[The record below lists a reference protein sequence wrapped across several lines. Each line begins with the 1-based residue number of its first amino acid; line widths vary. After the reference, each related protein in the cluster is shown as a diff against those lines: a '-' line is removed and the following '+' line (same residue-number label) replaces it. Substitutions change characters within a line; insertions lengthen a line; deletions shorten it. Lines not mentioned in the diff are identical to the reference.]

1 MFYLEKSMEKINPYF
16 FHVTH
21 ESIFP
26 VIEKKI
32 AAVKR
37 SFSEKEFLNLSIGD
51 IIFPLASSVQQAL
64 MASVKR
70 LSMEPIG
77 YGPTTGYDFL
87 KETILSTEYSAFEFS
102 NEELFISDGIISDA
116 IGLSEL
122 FAHDARVGIPNPT
135 YPAYL
140 DGNVIAGRSGPLSS
154 SNDYP
159 NIIYL
164 PCTEETGYLPKPPSE
179 PCHFIYLCSPN
190 NPTGVA
196 LNRSELTTWVAYARE
211 QGSILLLDAA
221 YCSFISSVDVPK
233 SIYEIPGAKDVAI
246 EMRSFSKSA
255 GFTGLRCSYTVIPKE
270 IQYVHNGHRNSL
282 YKLWTMRQNIKSN
295 GVSWLVQT
303 AARAALLPEGLLE
316 TSAQVQIYQTSSKFL
331 VENLRNLGF
340 TVVGGMDSPY
350 IWWKV
355 PNGISSWEFFDLLLE
370 RCQIIGIPGVGFGKY
385 GEGYL
390 RLSGFIDPMTAA
402 KALEMIK
409 KNITKILSPSIV
421 H

>member
-1 MFYLEKSMEKINPYF
+1 MKKINPYF
-16 FHVTH
+16 FHLTH

-26 VIEKKI
+26 IIEKKI
-32 AAVKR
+32 LEVKH
-37 SFSEKEFLNLSIGD
+37 SFPEKEFLNLSIGD
-51 IIFPLASSVQQAL
+51 IIFPLVSSVQQAL
-64 MASVKR
+64 MSSIKR
-70 LSMEPIG
+70 LSVEPIG
-77 YGPTTGYDFL
+77 YGPTTGYNFL
-87 KETILSTEYSAFEFS
+87 KDTILSTEYSGFGFS

-122 FAHDARVGIPNPT
+122 FSQDAIVGIPNPT

-140 DGNVIAGRSGPLSS
+140 DGNVLAGRSGPLSS

-164 PCTEETGYLPKPPSE
+164 PCTEETGYLPIPPNKHCS
-179 PCHFIYLCSPN
+179 FIYLCSPN

-196 LNRSELTTWVAYARE
+196 LNRSQLSTWVTYAKE
-211 QGSILLLDAA
+211 NNSILLLDGA
-221 YCSFISSVDVPK
+221 YCSFISSPDVPK
-233 SIYEIPGAKDVAI
+233 SIYEISGAKDVAI

-270 IQYVHNGHRNSL
+270 IQYVHNRQKDSL
-282 YKLWTMRQNIKSN
+282 CKLWTTRQNIKSN

-303 AARAALLPEGLLE
+303 AACAALSPEGLAE

-331 VENLRNLGF
+331 VDNLRILGF
-340 TVVGGMDSPY
+340 DVVGGIDSPY
-350 IWWKV
+350 VWWKV
-355 PNGISSWEFFDLLLE
+355 PSGISSWEFFDLLLNQ
-370 RCQIIGIPGVGFGKY
+370 CQIISIPGVGFGKY

-402 KALEMIK
+402 KAIEIIK
-409 KNITKILSPSIV
+409 KYIAKIVSSSIIT
-421 H
+421 